1 MRSIEERLRTYGK
14 SAVCRPDE
22 SKIKDTIVISR
33 KSFYEGA
40 EQSEPHYFAFLYE
53 QMGYIRKRWW
63 LLQFLVLFLTGW
75 SVHDLESGFYMQRIL
90 GIEAALFVIM
100 VIPEMWKSR
109 SSYSLEVEGAAYY
122 SLRQIYAARMLL
134 FAFVD
139 GLLLASFT
147 GILSLTSSVDMM
159 EIVIHFFLPMI
170 VTCCICFRTFGSRY
184 AASEYTAC
192 FFVML
197 WSAVWFFIVLNDRV
211 YGAVSRPV
219 WIGVLSAAV
228 LYLTYAVRRVMRMH
242 VEELGERG
250 EW

>member
-134 FAFVD
+134 FAFV
-139 GLLLASFT
+139 
-147 GILSLTSSVDMM
+147 
-159 EIVIHFFLPMI
+159 
-170 VTCCICFRTFGSRY
+170 
-184 AASEYTAC
+184 EYTAC

>member
-1 MRSIEERLRTYGK
+1 
-14 SAVCRPDE
+14 
-22 SKIKDTIVISR
+22 
-33 KSFYEGA
+33 
-40 EQSEPHYFAFLYE
+40 
-53 QMGYIRKRWW
+53 
-63 LLQFLVLFLTGW
+63 
-75 SVHDLESGFYMQRIL
+75 MQRIL

-184 AASEYTAC
+184 AASEYMAC

-228 LYLTYAVRRVMRMH
+228 LYLNYAVRRVMRMH

>member
-1 MRSIEERLRTYGK
+1 MKRVQERLKEYGK
-14 SAVCRPDE
+14 QYPLMPEEIRVKE
-22 SKIKDTIVISR
+22 VIWR
-33 KSFYEGA
+33 GQA
-40 EQSEPHYFAFLYE
+40 AFFEETEKFPASYLDFFW
-53 QMGYIRKRWW
+53 QQAGYIRKRWW
-63 LLQFLVLFLTGW
+63 GLQFLALLLLWCWVCN
-75 SVHDLESGFYMQRIL
+75 VSGKREIQGTMGIMAAVFAIL
-90 GIEAALFVIM
+90 L
-100 VIPEMWKSR
+100 IPELWKNR
-109 SSYSLEVEGAAYY
+109 AANAMEIEGSAYY

>member
-122 SLRQIYAARMLL
+122 SLRQIYAARMLAFGVVDIGLLSAFTVAVSVTASVQAKEMVVYFFLPFTGACCIL
-134 FAFVD
+134 FRALCSRMVTTQIGTMSLALLWTAVWLFVVTD
-139 GLLLASFT
+139 EQIYQKVSVPVWGAALLLA
-147 GILSLTSSVDMM
+147 
-159 EIVIHFFLPMI
+159 
-170 VTCCICFRTFGSRY
+170 
-184 AASEYTAC
+184 A
-192 FFVML
+192 
-197 WSAVWFFIVLNDRV
+197 
-211 YGAVSRPV
+211 
-219 WIGVLSAAV
+219 
-228 LYLTYAVRRVMRMH
+228 LYLGYAVKKSITMCENFAEV
-242 VEELGERG
+242 GI
-250 EW
+250 